1 MTSAL
6 GLHLPW
12 LEPVL
17 RATVTIAGAY
27 LFGRL
32 LNLVVK
38 GRLTRLA
45 RATEGEWDDILI
57 AELTSRIPLWSVL
70 VGVWISVS
78 YWPLHERWLQ
88 TISRA
93 ISVVGF
99 ASVTFAAAAVATRLV
114 SVYGPRA
121 TPGVPVSGLT
131 RNIVRLL
138 VVALGL
144 LVVLNELGVEIRPM
158 LAALGVGG
166 LAVALALQEPLS
178 NLFAGVVI
186 SMARQVRIGDQVRL
200 DSGVEGRI
208 VDFNWRSTWL
218 EIGTGN
224 VAVIPNAKLSQAIV
238 TNFNLPTPEVAV
250 PIDFVVGYDSDAA
263 QVERIAADVARQVIA
278 TVDGAVRT
286 HKPSVRF
293 GAMNDR
299 GLLMTAVLRAETFG
313 KAAEVRHAFIREV
326 HTRLREADVT
336 LPPLPPPPP
345 GAAPPAPQEEPGL

>member
-17 RATVTIAGAY
+17 RAAITMAGAY

-57 AELTSRIPLWSVL
+57 AELTARIPLWSVL

-114 SVYGPRA
+114 GVYGPRA

-131 RNIVRLL
+131 RNVVRL
-138 VVALGL
+138 VIVALGV
-144 LVVLNELGVEIRPM
+144 LVMLNELGVEIRPM

-178 NLFAGVVI
+178 NLFAGLFI

-200 DSGVEGRI
+200 DSGIEGRI

-218 EIGTGN
+218 EVGTGN

-238 TNFNLPTPEVAV
+238 TNYNLPTPEVTV
-250 PIDFVVGYDSDAA
+250 PVDFVVGYDSDAA
-263 QVERIAADVARQVIA
+263 EVERIAGAVAREVMA
-278 TVDGAVRT
+278 TVDGAVHT
-286 HKPSVRF
+286 YKPPVRF

-299 GLLMTAVLRAETFG
+299 GLLMTAVLRAKTFG
-313 KAAEVRHAFIREV
+313 DVPGLRHAFIRDV
-326 HTRLREADVT
+326 HTRLREAGVT

-345 GAAPPAPQEEPGL
+345 GTPPPAPPDEAI

>member
-17 RATVTIAGAY
+17 RAALTMAGAY

-32 LNLVVK
+32 LNLIVK
-38 GRLTRLA
+38 GRLARLA
-45 RATEGEWDDILI
+45 RSSEGQWDDILV

-70 VGVWISVS
+70 VGIWISLG
-78 YWPLHERWLQ
+78 YWPLPERWLL

-99 ASVTFAAAAVATRLV
+99 ASVTLAAAAVATRLV
-114 SVYGPRA
+114 TAYGQRA

-131 RNIVRLL
+131 RNIVRL
-138 VVALGL
+138 VIVALGA
-144 LVVLNELGVEIRPM
+144 LVMLNELGVEIRPM

-178 NLFAGVVI
+178 NLFAGLFV
-186 SMARQVRIGDQVRL
+186 SMAGQVRIGDQVRL

-218 EIGTGN
+218 EMGSGN

-238 TNFNLPTPEVAV
+238 TNYSLPTPEVAV
-250 PIDFVVGYDSDAA
+250 PVDFTVGYDNDAA
-263 QVERIAADVARQVIA
+263 EVERVASAVAVEVQTGVE
-278 TVDGAVRT
+278 GAVPAFIT
-286 HKPSVRF
+286 SVRF
-293 GAMNDR
+293 HAFNER
-299 GLLMTAVLRAETFG
+299 GLQVSAVLRARTFSD
-313 KAAEVRHAFIREV
+313 AAAVRHAFIRQL
-326 HTRLREADVT
+326 HTRLREAGVT
-336 LPPLPPPPP
+336 LPPVP
-345 GAAPPAPQEEPGL
+345 PPAPAPPPSPEG